1 MTSIESLG
9 KAGVKLRHQ
18 RAVTGTARFA
28 NEWAASRRPFVSTG
42 KVARLSQIDGGLG
55 G

>member
-9 KAGVKLRHQ
+9 KAGVKRR
-18 RAVTGTARFA
+18 RAVTGTANA
-28 NEWAASRRPFVSTG
+28 NEWAALRRPFVSTE